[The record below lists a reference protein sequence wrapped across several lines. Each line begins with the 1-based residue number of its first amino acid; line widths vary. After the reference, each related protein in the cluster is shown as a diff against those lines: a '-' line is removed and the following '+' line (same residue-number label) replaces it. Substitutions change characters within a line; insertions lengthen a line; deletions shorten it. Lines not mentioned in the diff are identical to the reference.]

1 MAVAGLHNLS
11 AIGPFFRESQSTV
24 SRQWGD
30 EPSTPRTPASSLLQM
45 WRELEGEHVVSHSHR
60 SRGRRIASD
69 SQSVGTSASVA
80 QRSDNGLDISEDAET
95 QAVTGSEIDH
105 DDGNSIT
112 SEQSSDLGEL
122 ERERVRQIFQEWMN
136 SGSMGHSPNG
146 NRSGPQWLGENECE
160 RVRIIREWVQMNAQ
174 QRNNR
179 ASVREGGA
187 EAGSQIEQVREGLVV
202 AHPETVAR
210 RPIRRLCGRQTL
222 LDLLQRA
229 QCERKEELQGLLEH
243 RPVSDFTHRNRI
255 QALLRGRFL
264 RNERMAPDIRPSSVA
279 ATELGLLRQ
288 RPTVSGL
295 REGFLSKLE
304 HSASTSANSAESDSW
319 SGDQNHS
326 ELESTFEER
335 ELARNSSTSELESDG
350 DGNRSPRELGREVTE
365 VEDQVLQNVGNQ
377 QDVSSGNE
385 GHVQEVSLY
394 INDSLHDVSVDVES
408 ARTSE
413 GRVLEEAT
421 EQVSAAEGA
430 GNRHSETINATISN
444 ELQLETQDINF
455 RAPLDILH
463 NHFES
468 RSGMSYVQESAAQTT
483 DLGGNTGE
491 QFDRRDASAQV
502 DEFQDSIIEEMAWQ
516 PLTSGALTEWVD
528 RSGEPMARSWHETSG
543 NELFQQT
550 SDNNAV
556 EQDQMQESHEDWPS
570 HDLQEAIDS
579 WLGMPS
585 GEVGAA
591 VGRLDAFY
599 YSDDE
604 NVHSIELRELF
615 SRRRVSS
622 LLRSGFRESL
632 DQVLQSHVERQ
643 GHASGDWEMD
653 NESSPSL
660 VDQDQGPP
668 NGDRALSV
676 SDAAERNP
684 FAPTSPFVIGPQPL
698 WDEEMHGAHLPHN
711 NLSQHFGTEWEV
723 VNELRNDMARLQ
735 QRLNNMQCMLE
746 QCIDMQIELQRS
758 VRQEVSAALNRS
770 VLTKGASKRI
780 ALHDES
786 QWDYV
791 RKGVCCLC
799 HDNNI
804 DTLLYRCG
812 HMCTCSKCAENLIQ
826 GTGKCPM
833 CRAPVVEAVRAYF
846 IQ

>member
-1 MAVAGLHNLS
+1 MLPVKLM
-11 AIGPFFRESQSTV
+11 V
-24 SRQWGD
+24 SRYGK
-30 EPSTPRTPASSLLQM
+30 
-45 WRELEGEHVVSHSHR
+45 
-60 SRGRRIASD
+60 
-69 SQSVGTSASVA
+69 
-80 QRSDNGLDISEDAET
+80 N
-95 QAVTGSEIDH
+95 
-105 DDGNSIT
+105 
-112 SEQSSDLGEL
+112 
-122 ERERVRQIFQEWMN
+122 
-136 SGSMGHSPNG
+136 
-146 NRSGPQWLGENECE
+146 
-160 RVRIIREWVQMNAQ
+160 
-174 QRNNR
+174 
-179 ASVREGGA
+179 
-187 EAGSQIEQVREGLVV
+187 
-202 AHPETVAR
+202 
-210 RPIRRLCGRQTL
+210 
-222 LDLLQRA
+222 
-229 QCERKEELQGLLEH
+229 
-243 RPVSDFTHRNRI
+243 
-255 QALLRGRFL
+255 
-264 RNERMAPDIRPSSVA
+264 
-279 ATELGLLRQ
+279 
-288 RPTVSGL
+288 

-350 DGNRSPRELGREVTE
+350 DGNRSPRELGRQVTE

-394 INDSLHDVSVDVES
+394 INDSLHDASVDVES

-430 GNRHSETINATISN
+430 GNRHSEAINATISN

-615 SRRRVSS
+615 SRYEIS
-622 LLRSGFRESL
+622 LG
-632 DQVLQSHVERQ
+632 
-643 GHASGDWEMD
+643 
-653 NESSPSL
+653 
-660 VDQDQGPP
+660 
-668 NGDRALSV
+668 
-676 SDAAERNP
+676 
-684 FAPTSPFVIGPQPL
+684 
-698 WDEEMHGAHLPHN
+698 
-711 NLSQHFGTEWEV
+711 
-723 VNELRNDMARLQ
+723 
-735 QRLNNMQCMLE
+735 
-746 QCIDMQIELQRS
+746 
-758 VRQEVSAALNRS
+758 
-770 VLTKGASKRI
+770 
-780 ALHDES
+780 
-786 QWDYV
+786 
-791 RKGVCCLC
+791 
-799 HDNNI
+799 
-804 DTLLYRCG
+804 
-812 HMCTCSKCAENLIQ
+812 
-826 GTGKCPM
+826 
-833 CRAPVVEAVRAYF
+833 
-846 IQ
+846 